1 MELCHYENLHVRS
14 YRVLMNAGL
23 NTRDDVLRLTT
34 DELHAIPGMTERI
47 LENIHEALE
56 INY

>member
-1 MELCHYENLHVRS
+1 MELCRQENLHVRS
-14 YRVLMNAGL
+14 YRVLMNACL

-34 DELHAIPGMTERI
+34 DELRAIPGMTERI